1 MAEFEAAP
9 ELIELGLTPFFAQQF
24 AARFGDFNGDGQLLA
39 GRVATERR
47 GEYYVKTAAGTL
59 RAALTGRLV
68 HDLEADERPAVGDWV
83 LMVPAEPLGRVVSV
97 LERQNLLRRR
107 EVGTSSRAQTLAAN
121 VDVGFVVAA
130 LSADD
135 AAVRTAHHALNPRR
149 IERYLRLLHESQV
162 PGVVVVNKSDLH
174 PDADAL
180 LQTLREE
187 LKDAEVV
194 LVSARTGAGV
204 SALRER
210 IDGHFTAV
218 LLGSSGVGKS
228 SLANQL
234 LGEERLR
241 TGAVREED
249 ARGRHTTREREF
261 VVLPGGGI
269 LIDTPGMREL
279 ALFAEGE
286 SELESSGFSEI
297 DQIAERCRF
306 RDCTHATEPGC
317 AVQAALADGTL
328 SPERVAH
335 ERALERELAN
345 QRERAD
351 ARLRQ
356 ERQKKSR
363 SLAKAL
369 RSRIKDKSRGG

>member
-1 MAEFEAAP
+1 MAEFEAEAVR
-9 ELIELGLTPFFAQQF
+9 ELGLTPFFAQQF
-24 AARFGDFNGDGQLLA
+24 ITIFGEFTSEGRLLA
-39 GRVATERR
+39 GRVSTERR
-47 GEYYVKTAAGTL
+47 GEYYVSTAEGTL

-68 HDLEADERPAVGDWV
+68 HELSAEARPAVGDWV
-83 LMVPAEPLGRVVSV
+83 AMVPAEPLGRVVAV
-97 LERQNLLRRR
+97 LERQNILRRR
-107 EVGTSSRAQTLAAN
+107 EVGTSSRGQALAAN

-130 LSADD
+130 LSNDD
-135 AAVRTAHHALNPRR
+135 VSIHAARHALNPRR
-149 IERYLRLLHESQV
+149 IERYLRLLHECQI

-174 PDADAL
+174 PDAEAL
-180 LQTLREE
+180 SQTLREE
-187 LKDAEVV
+187 LPNADII

-204 SALRER
+204 PPLRER
-210 IDGHFTAV
+210 IGSHSTAV

-241 TGAVREED
+241 TGSVREDD
-249 ARGRHTTREREF
+249 ARGRHTTRERQF
-261 VVLPGGGI
+261 VLLPGGGI

-279 ALFAEGE
+279 ALFADGE
-286 SELESSGFSEI
+286 SELDSSGFSEI
-297 DQIAERCRF
+297 DALAPNCRF
-306 RDCTHATEPGC
+306 RDCTHASEPGC
-317 AVQAALADGTL
+317 AVQQALRDGTL

-335 ERALERELAN
+335 ERALELELEN

-363 SLAKAL
+363 SATKAL
-369 RSRIKDKSRGG
+369 RTRVKEKSRGG

>member
-1 MAEFEAAP
+1 MAEFEASP

-24 AARFGDFNGDGQLLA
+24 AQRFTHFSGDGQLLA
-39 GRVATERR
+39 GRIATERR
-47 GEYYVKTAAGTL
+47 GEYYVKTSAGTL
-59 RAALTGRLV
+59 RAALTGKLV
-68 HDLEADERPAVGDWV
+68 HDLEANERPAVGDWV
-83 LMVPAEPLGRVVSV
+83 LMLPAEPLGRVVGV
-97 LERQNLLRRR
+97 LERQSLLRRR
-107 EVGTSSRAQTLAAN
+107 EAGTTSRGQTLAAN

-130 LSADD
+130 LSTEEAS
-135 AAVRTAHHALNPRR
+135 VHTARRALNPRR
-149 IERYLRLLHESQV
+149 IERYLRLLHESQIA
-162 PGVVVVNKSDLH
+162 GVVVVNKSDLH
-174 PDADAL
+174 PDPDAL
-180 LQTLREE
+180 LQELRED
-187 LKDAEVV
+187 LPDADVL
-194 LVSARTGAGV
+194 LVSAQTGAGV
-204 SALRER
+204 PALRAR
-210 IDGHFTAV
+210 IEGNSTAV

-241 TGAVREED
+241 TGAVREDD

-261 VVLPGGGI
+261 VLLPGGGI

-297 DQIAERCRF
+297 DAIAERCRF
-306 RDCTHATEPGC
+306 RDCTHASEPGC

-335 ERALERELAN
+335 ERALEQELAH

-369 RSRIKDKSRGG
+369 RQRVKDKSRGG